1 MYFHWDSNFCIGFM
15 KTLIRN
21 FTHTFRR
28 FFTAGILNLIGLS
41 IAFASFFVIMT
52 QIDYDWNFN
61 KGIKDHDRVYK
72 VIFNREE
79 GEWLTTIPRP
89 FGEMLMQ
96 QSPRIESGCIW
107 GWGDKTEF
115 QVGEHIFTHSYGRGF
130 GNFMLPFSPQ
140 MVEGS
145 ADALKELGVAIIPES
160 LAQQIYPGTSAVGKH
175 IFFGRATDNQE
186 LTIGGVYKDYPIN
199 TTFDNAIFFSFNN
212 EAWKDDW
219 SEWSFNLYIK
229 LNRAEDKE
237 TAITDIIQGIQKTF
251 KQLEGI
257 EFGQESIQLVSMDE
271 LHFSPL
277 ASPNASNRASVFL
290 LFCVAILIIVIAAIN
305 FMNFTLAETPM
316 RIKSINTQ
324 KILGASKAS
333 LQGSL
338 IIESVLLC
346 LIAAVLACGIIV
358 ISMDTGI
365 QELVLSRLNLNEH
378 VQLLAGMFVISLT
391 VGVLAGLYPAYYVTS
406 FPPAL
411 VLKGSFGLSPKGK
424 MLRSVLVCIQFFVSF
439 VLIIAVGIMYLQ
451 SHYINSS
458 DYGYNKDEIII
469 CDLDYHIKSQK
480 NAIINELCH
489 ISGVQ
494 GVSISRFVLS
504 SSDNYMGWGRG
515 EGEQRMQFNCLP
527 VDYHYLDVMG
537 IKLTEGRNFL
547 PTDGDVYI
555 FNEAARKKYPWLKV
569 DRPILPGD
577 YPVVGFCENIRY
589 TSFRN
594 DDTQMPM
601 AFFIMGKDHA
611 GWGWENRINIRVGK
625 GTDKIEA
632 MKSIRKVMEKFNPGM
647 EPNIYFMDKVLAKNY
662 AKEMRFT
669 RQIVLFSVIA
679 ILISL
684 IGVFGLTM
692 FESEYRRKEIGLRKI
707 MGSSTNSI
715 LYMFNRR
722 YLLILTG
729 CFIIAAPFG
738 WWVGKHWLENFSVKT
753 AISPWIFI
761 VSFLLVSLITMLTVT
776 YQSWKNA
783 HENPVNSIKT
793 E

>member
-1 MYFHWDSNFCIGFM
+1 M

-61 KGIKDHDRVYK
+61 KGIKDHERIYRV
-72 VIFNREE
+72 VFNQGE
-79 GEWLTTIPRP
+79 GKDPVSVVPRP
-89 FGEMLMQ
+89 LGEMIIQ
-96 QSPRIESGCIW
+96 QSARIESGALG
-107 GWGDKTEF
+107 GWSEKYEF
-115 QVGEHIFTHSYGRGF
+115 QVGDHIFTYSYGRGF
-130 GNFMLPFSPQ
+130 GNFMEPFSPQ

-160 LAQQIYPGTSAVGKH
+160 LAKQIFPGTSAVGKH

-199 TTFDNAIFFSFNN
+199 TTCENAIYFSFNDGS
-212 EAWKDDW
+212 WKDDW
-219 SEWSFNLYIK
+219 SEWSFSLFIK

-237 TAITDIIQGIQKTF
+237 AAITDIIQGLQRTF

-257 EFGQESIQLVSMDE
+257 EFDQQSIQLISMDDI
-271 LHFSPL
+271 HFSPIV
-277 ASPNASNRASVFL
+277 SSNASNRTSVFL

-338 IIESVLLC
+338 IIESTLLS
-346 LIAAVLACGIIV
+346 LIAAILACGLIAV
-358 ISMDTGI
+358 SMDTGI
-365 QELVLSRLNLNEH
+365 QQLVQSRLALGEH
-378 VQLLAGMFVISLT
+378 GLLLTCMFVISLV
-391 VGVLAGLYPAYYVTS
+391 VGVLAGAYPAYYVTS

-424 MLRSVLVCIQFFVSF
+424 MLRTGLVCIQFFVSF

-469 CDLDYHIKSQK
+469 CDLDFHIKKQK
-480 NAIINELCH
+480 DAIINELCH
-489 ISGVQ
+489 ISGVE
-494 GVSISRFVLS
+494 GASVSRFVLS
-504 SSDNYMGWGRG
+504 SSDSYMGWGRG

-569 DRPILPGD
+569 DQPILPGD

-594 DDTQMPM
+594 DDNQIPM
-601 AFFIMGKDHA
+601 AFFIMGKDHE
-611 GWGWENRINIRVGK
+611 GWGWENKINIRVGK

-632 MKSIRKVMEKFNPGM
+632 IKEIRKVMKKFNPGI
-647 EPNIYFMDKVLAKNY
+647 EPNVYFMDEVLAQNY

-669 RQIVLFSVIA
+669 HQIVLFSILA

-707 MGSSTNSI
+707 MGSSTNAI

-729 CFIIAAPFG
+729 CFIVAAPFG
-738 WWVGKHWLENFSVKT
+738 WWVGRHWLENFSVKT

-761 VSFLLVSLITMLTVT
+761 AAFLLVSLTTMLTVT

-783 HENPVNSIKT
+783 HENPINSIKS